1 MATKI
6 VSLTC
11 SYLLRY
17 RLDNLETWMNT
28 NDNDE
33 DVDNVNVVNVDD
45 KQPYSLLSTTLMS
58 LINATLMIYLYLWD
72 IIPTSILMDVL
83 FGYLFVD
90 LFCSTNTRYMV
101 AHHILGVAFV
111 IVCPNLYREVVL
123 MEGSTIILD
132 LIHLLKMIDTTEYLL
147 IPLKLLFVVMFYVL
161 RILMLPILVYNGYI
175 VGNNDI
181 PCMQCISVSVL
192 IYALQI
198 YWFYLIMLKSL
209 RYCVRRPSRQF
220 KRCDNK

>member
-90 LFCSTNTRYMV
+90 LLICRCVCVYVCMHVFVCVCICVCLCVSCHVRGAKAAST
-101 AHHILGVAFV
+101 
-111 IVCPNLYREVVL
+111 
-123 MEGSTIILD
+123 
-132 LIHLLKMIDTTEYLL
+132 
-147 IPLKLLFVVMFYVL
+147 
-161 RILMLPILVYNGYI
+161 
-175 VGNNDI
+175 
-181 PCMQCISVSVL
+181 
-192 IYALQI
+192 
-198 YWFYLIMLKSL
+198 
-209 RYCVRRPSRQF
+209 
-220 KRCDNK
+220 